1 MAPTGVITSIDANA
15 IGLKKI
21 ASGKVREIFEVDEHT
36 LLFVASDRIS
46 AYDVILINVSEVK
59 LRSAQLNSVQE
70 KEKKNTKAT
79 HELFP
84 FSFYLPTFPG
94 HPQQR
99 RPPNPTLRPLVLPHQ
114 QILPRTS
121 HPPDIPFPS
130 PFPQPHHHLLRGAP
144 PARKTQHASPP
155 HSRHPTGIHRPG
167 LHYRKRVVRVSEIW
181 NCAWNDYAQ
190 GFARE

>member
-1 MAPTGVITSIDANA
+1 MAPTEVVTSIDANT

-46 AYDVILINVSEVK
+46 AYDVILTNVSEVK
-59 LRSAQLNSVQE
+59 LRSTQLNSVQE
-70 KEKKNTKAT
+70 KEKKTSQKPPTNFF
-79 HELFP
+79 LFL
-84 FSFYLPTFPG
+84 YLPTFPG

-121 HPPDIPFPS
+121 YPPDLPFPS
-130 PFPQPHHHLLRGAP
+130 HFSQHHLLRGAP
-144 PARKTQHASPP
+144 PPPKTQHASPP
-155 HSRHPTGIHRPG
+155 HPRHSTGIHRPG